1 VKTQTYRAGIAGLG
15 MIGGADQVSAEA
27 IGQSVDGMDGTHFA
41 ALAGHERV
49 DVVAG
54 SSRDAGRRERFATRS
69 GAAVYE
75 QLPEMLDRERLDIL
89 SIATY
94 APAHEEAALAAVAA
108 GVKVVYCEKPI
119 AQTVAAG
126 RGIAGACERA
136 GALLVVNHQRR
147 FAPGYRRLTAH
158 VAAGRLGSV
167 TSAYVQW
174 GKGRLGNVGTHT
186 IDGLRM
192 VIGQEVE
199 AVSGLLDLSGREDC
213 RGPEFQDPGGW
224 GMLRMAG
231 GTIALLDAPDYGA
244 APMRF
249 LLNGTEAQATIG
261 PDAVTVDYADG
272 RSDSWPIG
280 EGGLSS
286 MDRAVTEIVAWLD
299 GGGGEVAG
307 SGDDAAR
314 TLEVIA
320 ALHASHERGSAWVDL
335 PLTGADLDRAIR
347 SG

>member
-1 VKTQTYRAGIAGLG
+1 
-15 MIGGADQVSAEA
+15 M
-27 IGQSVDGMDGTHFA
+27 
-41 ALAGHERV
+41 
-49 DVVAG
+49 
-54 SSRDAGRRERFATRS
+54 
-69 GAAVYE
+69 
-75 QLPEMLDRERLDIL
+75 
-89 SIATY
+89 
-94 APAHEEAALAAVAA
+94 
-108 GVKVVYCEKPI
+108 KVLYCEKPI

-126 RGIAGACERA
+126 RRIADACERA

-147 FAPGYRRLTAH
+147 FSPGYRRLAAL
-158 VAAGRLGSV
+158 VAAGGLGNL

-174 GKGRLGNVGTHT
+174 GNGRLGNVGTHT

-192 VIGQEVE
+192 VTGQEVA
-199 AVSGLLDLSGREDC
+199 AVLGLLDLSGREDC

-231 GTIALLDAPDYGA
+231 GTMALLDAPDYGA
-244 APMRF
+244 TPMRF

-286 MDRAVTEIVAWLD
+286 MDRAVTEIVTWLD

-320 ALHASHERGSAWVDL
+320 ALHASHDRGSAWVDL
-335 PLTGADLDRAIR
+335 PLAGADLDRAIR

>member
-1 VKTQTYRAGIAGLG
+1 

-41 ALAGHERV
+41 ALAEQRRV
-49 DVVAG
+49 DLVAG
-54 SSRDAGRRERFATRS
+54 SSRDVGRRERFAARS
-69 GAAVYE
+69 KAPVYE
-75 QLPEMLDRERLDIL
+75 HLQEMLDRERLDIL

-94 APAHEEAALAAVAA
+94 APAHEEAVMAAVAA
-108 GVKVVYCEKPI
+108 GVRVVYCEKPI

-126 RGIAGACERA
+126 RRIADSCKQA

-147 FAPGYRRLTAH
+147 FSPGYRRLAAY
-158 VAAGRLGSV
+158 VAAGGLGKL

-192 VIGQEVE
+192 VTGQEVE
-199 AVSGLLDLSGREDC
+199 AASGLLDLSGREDC
-213 RGPEFQDPGGW
+213 RGLEFRDPGGW
-224 GMLRMAG
+224 GMLRMTG
-231 GTIALLDAPDYGA
+231 GTIALLDAPDYSET
-244 APMRF
+244 PMRF
-249 LLNGTEAQATIG
+249 LLNGTEAQATIR
-261 PDAVTVDYADG
+261 PDAITVDYADG
-272 RSDSWPIG
+272 HSDSWGIG
-280 EGGLSS
+280 DGSLSS
-286 MDRAVTEIVAWLD
+286 MDHAVTEIVAWLD
-299 GGGGEVAG
+299 DDRVKVEG

-320 ALHASHERGSAWVDL
+320 ALHTSHDLGSAWVDL
-335 PLTGADLDRAIR
+335 PLTGMELQRMIR